1 MTITQANSF
10 VGAIHDRMPVLLD
23 QEGAAAWLSGEA
35 GLELLKPA
43 PDDALRMLAPGH
55 ARPLPA
61 SNWVIPEVSSTVPAL
76 SSAQNCRYHV
86 PIPPLS

>member
-1 MTITQANSF
+1 VNDETLVTCTMIITQANSF

-43 PDDALRMLAPGH
+43 PDDALRMWP
-55 ARPLPA
+55 
-61 SNWVIPEVSSTVPAL
+61 VSRRVNKPRDGDDPTLIESIAC
-76 SSAQNCRYHV
+76 SCGG
-86 PIPPLS
+86 